1 MVDMEIDKIDHRRK
15 TKDGNTVNEYK
26 ATLKNETGDFKMKIK
41 KYTEEGLERV
51 LGTLKPGLTVHVD
64 ISNNQTKLT
73 DHEGED

>member
-1 MVDMEIDKIDHRRK
+1 
-15 TKDGNTVNEYK
+15 
-26 ATLKNETGDFKMKIK
+26 MKIK

-51 LGTLKPGLTVHVD
+51 LGTLKPGQTVHVD